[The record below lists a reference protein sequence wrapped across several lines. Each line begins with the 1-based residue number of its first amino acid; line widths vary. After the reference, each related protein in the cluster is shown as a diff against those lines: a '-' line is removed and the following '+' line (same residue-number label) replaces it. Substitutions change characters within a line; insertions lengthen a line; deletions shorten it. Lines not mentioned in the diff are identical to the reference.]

1 MPLPR
6 NTGYD
11 VAQIQYQCTQE
22 LKVLA
27 DCSTQSSVWWQLL
40 MSADNV
46 FAKSGSFVKHENLR
60 WQLISHLYPGVLFA
74 WAKLQH
80 SCCYLHRSCIE
91 VRRMTS
97 CMQLRYKKRGRD
109 VFWVFGQVTLIMSS
123 LWQSWICNYCL
134 YTQMCIQRVSHYH
147 RSG

>member
-6 NTGYD
+6 NTGYN

-22 LKVLA
+22 LK
-27 DCSTQSSVWWQLL
+27 SVGWLL
-40 MSADNV
+40 NSVKCLITTTYDAHTV
-46 FAKSGSFVKHENLR
+46 FAKSGSFGKHENLR

-80 SCCYLHRSCIE
+80 SCCYLYRSCIE

-97 CMQLRYKKRGRD
+97 YMQLRYKKHGRD